1 MYQYKSKYIVQFRLT
16 ALVLR
21 AFSIFQAHK
30 RTNMHKYTH
39 IHSSPLYVTLQAY
52 LQADTQWASVF
63 CAFRCSEEERRE
75 KDNKDGRAV
84 EDSHTS

>member
-1 MYQYKSKYIVQFRLT
+1 MQNKC
-16 ALVLR
+16 
-21 AFSIFQAHK
+21 AFNFLIHK

-39 IHSSPLYVTLQAY
+39 IHSSPLYVTLYY

-63 CAFRCSEEERRE
+63 CAFRSSGEERRE

-84 EDSHTS
+84 EDSYTS